1 LRDVADHVDIL
12 GKTRSDAVFTADFN
26 AGVRPEDARFS
37 FEIRGSEG
45 WITLT
50 SDHPYGFQAGA
61 LKLMSNVP
69 FAPPEE
75 AAVSGGLMG
84 AAINVGELYAHLAHD
99 LQTGTYT
106 TPGFEHAVHNAR
118 LIDSVRRAAER
129 SSDKKWQ
136 CSSKRARKNLRSSS
150 RNCNGRDN
158 SDVTGAQ
165 RPILRRL
172 HFTAFDLGSK

>member
-1 LRDVADHVDIL
+1 M
-12 GKTRSDAVFTADFN
+12 
-26 AGVRPEDARFS
+26 
-37 FEIRGSEG
+37 
-45 WITLT
+45 LT
-50 SDHPYGFQAGA
+50 PDGFQAGA

-129 SSDKKWQ
+129 SSDKK
-136 CSSKRARKNLRSSS
+136 
-150 RNCNGRDN
+150 
-158 SDVTGAQ
+158 
-165 RPILRRL
+165 
-172 HFTAFDLGSK
+172 